1 LIETYTTLNL
11 NITSLQHVGIPVTV
25 LSNSISFYEKLG
37 FSNVMEAPFDFGGS
51 KGTCVM
57 MQRGTI
63 IIELYQLPPHAIEN
77 IKNRKDGHIDHIAF
91 NVTDI
96 DNTFDTLKRAGYT
109 ILEETPTFLQ
119 FWKNG
124 CRFFNILGPDG
135 ERLEFNQVL
144 D

>member
-1 LIETYTTLNL
+1 MRQQLKL
-11 NITSLQHVGIPVTV
+11 NITGLQHVGIPVTD
-25 LSNSISFYEKLG
+25 LNASIPFYEGLG
-37 FSNVMEAPFDFGGS
+37 FANVMEAPFHFQGG

-57 MQRGTI
+57 MQYGNI
-63 IIELYQLPPHAIEN
+63 LIELYQLPSKELSS
-77 IKNRKDGHIDHIAF
+77 IKNRNDGRIDHIAF

-96 DNTFDTLKRAGYT
+96 DYTFDTLKRGGYA
-109 ILEETPTFLQ
+109 ILEEAPSFLQ

-124 CRFFNILGPDG
+124 CRYFNIVGPDG

>member
-1 LIETYTTLNL
+1 MQPLNL
-11 NITSLQHVGIPVTV
+11 NITGLQHVGIPVTV

-37 FSNVMEAPFDFGGS
+37 FSKVMEAPFDFDGS

-57 MQRGTI
+57 MQCDTI
-63 IIELYQLPPHAIEN
+63 VMELYELPPHAINN
-77 IKNRKDGHIDHIAF
+77 IKNRKDGHIDHVAF

-96 DNTFDTLKRAGYT
+96 DNTFVTLKRAGYT

-124 CRFFNILGPDG
+124 CRFFNIHGPDG